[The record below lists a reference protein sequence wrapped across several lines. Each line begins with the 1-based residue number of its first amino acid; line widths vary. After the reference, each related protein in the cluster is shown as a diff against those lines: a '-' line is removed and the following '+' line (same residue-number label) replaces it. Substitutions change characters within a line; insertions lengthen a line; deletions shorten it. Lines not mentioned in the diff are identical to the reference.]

1 MTELNAVT
9 SGSSTT
15 LRRSHLLAMRKLINT
30 TDEGLFGFKATLYSG
45 EILRRI
51 VYEAAAGGSIAER
64 ALRYPPLIRRQL
76 HCV

>member
-1 MTELNAVT
+1 MTELNAVA

-30 TDEGLFGFKATLYSG
+30 TNEGLFGFKATLYCG

-51 VYEAAAGGSIAER
+51 VHEAATGGAVAKR

-76 HCV
+76 HCI